1 MNFSTKNRGFTL
13 IELMVAILITGFLAA
28 VAIPKVFGQVAK
40 ARASELYSAAGSYI
54 HLQDSYNIQFHDSI
68 GTWISIGY
76 KPPVSNNFKYF
87 EDNTEGGITT
97 ATAISI
103 DVGETAGWK
112 AQNISDLNDCNAQ
125 NSWQLDVSKSAN
137 NAYNIVYKVLIS
149 AVECEALTAKFDGL
163 DTYNKIT
170 ATP

>member
-1 MNFSTKNRGFTL
+1 MISSTNKKGFTL
-13 IELMVAILITGFLAA
+13 IELMTVIVIMGALAA
-28 VAIPKVFGQVAK
+28 VAIPKIFGQIAK

-76 KPPVSNNFKYF
+76 KPPISNNFKYF
-87 EDNTEGGITT
+87 EDNTEGGIKSTT
-97 ATAISI
+97 AFFI
-103 DVGETAGWK
+103 DAGEQAAWK
-112 AQNISDLNDCNAQ
+112 AQNNSDLNDCNAR
-125 NSWQLDVSKSAN
+125 NSWQLDVSKSTN
-137 NAYNIVYKVLIS
+137 NAYNILYKVVIS
-149 AVECEALTAKFDGL
+149 AAECEALTAKFDGL